1 MSNLDTNNMK
11 FVFIN
16 SSLLIGG
23 IETWIVNQIRIAQRK
38 GIEVIWL
45 QNGPGEVFDGWRD
58 LIDRAVKIIRFTRKS
73 RTNVEFDTSC
83 FSDKDKITAV
93 CFGLVDY
100 YNLMLFRKKLKYI
113 NEIQCFYAVPHFQ
126 NARYYPEEIF
136 SEKSMKRKIIKRLSG
151 RLYSQ
156 CDRMNGLLFFSPK
169 HIEQVQK
176 KYGIIIEDKTS
187 RMLPKIARNQYEF
200 DKELAE
206 KRSERSPFTIITCGR
221 FEFPHKGYILGLI
234 KSYAELKQKYPDIR
248 LHLIGYGEGEKQIL
262 QLLQKY
268 PPNIKNHVK
277 LLGAVEEK
285 ELKNYFDLAHVNISV
300 AGGVFAGA
308 VTGLVSIPARHYC
321 YDCEVY
327 GYLPESKNMTLND
340 LHGEDVK
347 KYIEDLI
354 TMPKERYISLCR
366 KSFETY
372 QISDEE
378 KELYDEDRLYLL
390 KNKNPQYYKKF
401 IRKYCLFEIFYHF
414 LIKIHKRR
422 KRISNAI

>member
-1 MSNLDTNNMK
+1 M
-11 FVFIN
+11 
-16 SSLLIGG
+16 
-23 IETWIVNQIRIAQRK
+23 
-38 GIEVIWL
+38 
-45 QNGPGEVFDGWRD
+45 
-58 LIDRAVKIIRFTRKS
+58 
-73 RTNVEFDTSC
+73 
-83 FSDKDKITAV
+83 
-93 CFGLVDY
+93 
-100 YNLMLFRKKLKYI
+100 
-113 NEIQCFYAVPHFQ
+113 
-126 NARYYPEEIF
+126 
-136 SEKSMKRKIIKRLSG
+136 
-151 RLYSQ
+151 
-156 CDRMNGLLFFSPK
+156 
-169 HIEQVQK
+169 
-176 KYGIIIEDKTS
+176 
-187 RMLPKIARNQYEF
+187 
-200 DKELAE
+200 
-206 KRSERSPFTIITCGR
+206 
-221 FEFPHKGYILGLI
+221 I